1 MKKRLLICSALALAG
16 CSSSPGTGDV
26 EKFLEPKFASCQNIE
41 VVDIKKT
48 NGYEEDGYYRVEYT
62 FRVKLKK
69 PSQLKALLEQ
79 WQQEK
84 AEAVQI
90 KEEQAQFYDAEEALN
105 QEIWALKR
113 EFATQ
118 YPPIRI
124 QDFSPSTRPFHNDM
138 SKEAREAYTKAQH
151 ARDAQEDAFTKPK
164 RDELDALK
172 KAWTARLSTK
182 TFDSP
187 LLGNERDASLIFYYK
202 GCPRDAVRMSEVM
215 FTSAA
220 RASNQ
225 TNDPS
230 HWFQEINGS
239 LEGTVTM
246 RKTDKGWRALS
257 EG

>member
-26 EKFLEPKFASCQNIE
+26 EKFLEPKFASCENIE
-41 VVDIKKT
+41 IVDIKKT

-69 PSQLKALLEQ
+69 PSQLKAMLEQ

-84 AEAVQI
+84 VEVVQFL
-90 KEEQAQFYDAEEALN
+90 EEQAQFYEAKRALDQEIEAL
-105 QEIWALKR
+105 ER

-118 YPPIRI
+118 YPFQKSSR
-124 QDFSPSTRPFHNDM
+124 FSDMND
-138 SKEAREAYTKAQH
+138 EERDAYKRAQH
-151 ARDAQEDAFTKPK
+151 AWTMQLDAFTKPK
-164 RDELDALK
+164 RDELDALE
-172 KAWTARLSTK
+172 KAWQARRSAK
-182 TFDSP
+182 TSDSP

-202 GCPRDAVRMSEVM
+202 GCPRDAFRMSEVM

-257 EG
+257 ED